1 MTGAARSD
9 EELMAEVR
17 GGALDRLAELFRR
30 HAPLLRE
37 FFRRR
42 VRDAPASDDL
52 VQETFLRVL
61 QYRRSWRGEGTF
73 AGWLFR
79 LAANLMRDRSART
92 RREGEPSEPA
102 DPSDPAAPA
111 ARDGARPDASLARA
125 ESAARLHAALAQLEP
140 DARALVAMRWFEG
153 IDADAIGQRL
163 GCTAGAARV
172 RLHRVHARLLDAYCR
187 SRAPEASV
195 RAADSA
201 RSRP

>member
-9 EELMAEVR
+9 EELMSEVR

-37 FFRRR
+37 YFRRR

-61 QYRRSWRGEGTF
+61 QYRRSWRGEGSF

-79 LAANLMRDRSART
+79 LAANLARDRRART
-92 RREGEPSEPA
+92 LREP
-102 DPSDPAAPA
+102 DPAEPPSPHAL
-111 ARDGARPDASLARA
+111 DGAPPDASLARA
-125 ESAARLHAALAQLEP
+125 ESTARLYAALAELEP
-140 DARALVAMRWFEG
+140 DEREVVTLRWFEEA
-153 IDADAIGQRL
+153 DADAIGRRL

-172 RLHRVHARLLDAYCR
+172 RLHRAHARLLDAYCR
-187 SRAPEASV
+187 RRASEASA
-195 RAADSA
+195 RGADPS

>member
-1 MTGAARSD
+1 LTGAARSD

-102 DPSDPAAPA
+102 APA

-125 ESAARLHAALAQLEP
+125 EAAARLHAALAQLEP
-140 DARALVAMRWFEG
+140 DARALVAMRWFEE

-187 SRAPEASV
+187 SRAPEASE

>member
-9 EELMAEVR
+9 EELMSEVR

-30 HAPLLRE
+30 HASPLHE

-61 QYRRSWRGEGTF
+61 QYRRSWRGEGSF

-79 LAANLMRDRSART
+79 LASNLMRDRSARAG
-92 RREGEPSEPA
+92 REGERSEPA
-102 DPSDPAAPA
+102 DPSDPAATA
-111 ARDGARPDASLARA
+111 ARDGARPDASLACA

-153 IDADAIGQRL
+153 VDADAIGRRL

-187 SRAPEASV
+187 SRAPEASAH
-195 RAADSA
+195 AADSA
-201 RSRP
+201 RSHP

>member
-1 MTGAARSD
+1 LTGAARSD

-79 LAANLMRDRSART
+79 LAANLMRDRSARA
-92 RREGEPSEPA
+92 RREGDSTGPA
-102 DPSDPAAPA
+102 EAAESSVPA

-125 ESAARLHAALAQLEP
+125 EAAARLHAALAQLEP

-153 IDADAIGQRL
+153 VDADAIGRRL

-187 SRAPEASV
+187 V
-195 RAADSA
+195 ADPS